1 MVGLSIATH
10 QHIIHQN
17 GGSEDNMQA
26 RLGNANV
33 KKALVCDSPTEWKVL
48 NKEQRGP
55 QKQAFGN

>member
-1 MVGLSIATH
+1 
-10 QHIIHQN
+10 
-17 GGSEDNMQA
+17 MQA

-33 KKALVCDSPTEWKVL
+33 KKALVCDSPIEWKVL